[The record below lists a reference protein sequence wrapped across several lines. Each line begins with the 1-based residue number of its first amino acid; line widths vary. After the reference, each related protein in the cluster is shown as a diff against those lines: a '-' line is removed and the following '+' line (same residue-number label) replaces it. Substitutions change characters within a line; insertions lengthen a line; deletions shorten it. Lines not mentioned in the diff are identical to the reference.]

1 MLHPLYCRAAHQL
14 WGESIYEYLCVD
26 TSQEMG
32 EMARLLRLGTEV
44 GMVEEEV
51 VREEMGQ
58 NGMVK
63 EEMGQNRMVRKEM
76 GW

>member
-1 MLHPLYCRAAHQL
+1 MAFVWMLHPLYCRAAHQL

-32 EMARLLRLGTEV
+32 EMARLLRLGTEM

-58 NGMVK
+58 N
-63 EEMGQNRMVRKEM
+63 RMVKEM